1 MPAET
6 AVDIS
11 TQWLATEPTL
21 PGRCVRHGLPAVR
34 RVTFAIK
41 SNPKIGSRKRVLVPG
56 YTSVD
61 RAAEYLQQVKIA
73 KAVGWPLCARC
84 VRQRDIGLGAAGVL
98 LLGGLA
104 ALAGAFV
111 FGAVG
116 EPAVPVLML
125 LFFGGFA
132 AMLLSVLPFQ
142 RVSLGRLSQAH
153 VTADGSAVHVSNPSP
168 EFAAELPQVAR
179 VVPDA
184 Q

>member
-1 MPAET
+1 
-6 AVDIS
+6 
-11 TQWLATEPTL
+11 
-21 PGRCVRHGLPAVR
+21 
-34 RVTFAIK
+34 VTFAIK
-41 SNPKIGSRKRVLVPG
+41 SNPKIGSRKRVVPG

-104 ALAGAFV
+104 VLAGAFV
-111 FGAVG
+111 FGVVG
-116 EPAVPVLML
+116 EPAVLVLML

-142 RVSLGRLSQAH
+142 RVSLGRLSLAY

-168 EFAAELPQVAR
+168 EFAAELPPVAR